1 MTAKEFVAFGKA
13 LKALIEVGAIDKAK
27 EIIDFIADEKP
38 LKDKDD
44 GKE

>member
-27 EIIDFIADEKP
+27 EIIDLIADEKSI
-38 LKDKDD
+38 KSKDD
-44 GKE
+44 DKE